1 MRIYLIRHSMTKG
14 NKEKRYIGTTD
25 ESLCLEGI
33 QLLEERKGMY
43 PEVTYVYVSP
53 MKRCVQTA
61 EIIYPEMMKAGAY
74 SCNEKLRECDFGL
87 FENHNYIEL
96 SGCPEYQ
103 AWIDSGGKLP
113 FPEGESREA
122 FIRRTL
128 EGFREVVRDAQAHDR
143 ETIAVVAHG
152 GTIMSIMERYA
163 VKEDGTPAGSYYD
176 YQIKNGEGY
185 ELRISEND
193 IYDDRDRGGLCSG
206 SDFRGSKMAVS
217 SGEADRASDIGN
229 RKNIRNCLPA
239 NKTGKRIGGGILVL
253 VVVTVSTGVPAV
265 ILSVAYKYFWQL
277 GLALESFWCY
287 QILATKSL
295 KVESDRVYIAL
306 KDKGLEAGRKAVS
319 MIVGRDTQNLTEE
332 GVTKAAVETVA
343 ENTSDG
349 VIAPL
354 FYMLIGGAVLGFAYK
369 AINTMDSMV
378 GYKNDR
384 YQWFGTAAA
393 KLDDVVN
400 FIPARVSAVL
410 MIVASYLTGMDGK
423 NAARIFRRDRF
434 NHKSPNSAQTE
445 AVMAGALDVQL
456 AGDAWYFGKLHKKPT
471 IGDPVREMELLDIR
485 RSHKLLYGTAMLG
498 LILGIILRIL
508 VL

>member
-1 MRIYLIRHSMTKG
+1 MNLEFQRMT
-14 NKEKRYIGTTD
+14 Y
-25 ESLCLEGI
+25 
-33 QLLEERKGMY
+33 M
-43 PEVTYVYVSP
+43 
-53 MKRCVQTA
+53 
-61 EIIYPEMMKAGAY
+61 
-74 SCNEKLRECDFGL
+74 
-87 FENHNYIEL
+87 
-96 SGCPEYQ
+96 
-103 AWIDSGGKLP
+103 
-113 FPEGESREA
+113 
-122 FIRRTL
+122 
-128 EGFREVVRDAQAHDR
+128 
-143 ETIAVVAHG
+143 TIAIVAGFVLDLIFGDPRWLYHPVRLIG
-152 GTIMSIMERYA
+152 HLISGTER
-163 VKEDGTPAGSYYD
+163 
-176 YQIKNGEGY
+176 I
-185 ELRISEND
+185 
-193 IYDDRDRGGLCSG
+193 
-206 SDFRGSKMAVS
+206 
-217 SGEADRASDIGN
+217 
-229 RKNIRNCLPA
+229 IRNCLPA
-239 NKTGKRIGGGILVL
+239 NKTGERIGGGILVL

-354 FYMLIGGAVLGFAYK
+354 FYMLIGGAVLGFTYK

-378 GYKNDR
+378 GYKNDK

-400 FIPARVSAVL
+400 FIPARVSAGL
-410 MIVASYLTGMDGK
+410 MILAAYLTGMDGK

>member
-1 MRIYLIRHSMTKG
+1 
-14 NKEKRYIGTTD
+14 
-25 ESLCLEGI
+25 
-33 QLLEERKGMY
+33 
-43 PEVTYVYVSP
+43 
-53 MKRCVQTA
+53 
-61 EIIYPEMMKAGAY
+61 
-74 SCNEKLRECDFGL
+74 
-87 FENHNYIEL
+87 
-96 SGCPEYQ
+96 
-103 AWIDSGGKLP
+103 
-113 FPEGESREA
+113 
-122 FIRRTL
+122 
-128 EGFREVVRDAQAHDR
+128 
-143 ETIAVVAHG
+143 
-152 GTIMSIMERYA
+152 
-163 VKEDGTPAGSYYD
+163 
-176 YQIKNGEGY
+176 
-185 ELRISEND
+185 
-193 IYDDRDRGGLCSG
+193 
-206 SDFRGSKMAVS
+206 MAV
-217 SGEADRASDIGN
+217 
-229 RKNIRNCLPA
+229 P
-239 NKTGKRIGGGILVL
+239 GGILYL
-253 VVVTVSTGVPAV
+253 
-265 ILSVAYKYFWQL
+265 AYHISFYL
-277 GLALESFWCY
+277 GLAVESFMCY

-354 FYMLIGGAVLGFAYK
+354 FYMLIGGAVLGFTYK

-378 GYKNDR
+378 GYKNDK

-410 MIVASYLTGMDGK
+410 MILAAYLTGMDGK

>member
-1 MRIYLIRHSMTKG
+1 M
-14 NKEKRYIGTTD
+14 
-25 ESLCLEGI
+25 
-33 QLLEERKGMY
+33 
-43 PEVTYVYVSP
+43 
-53 MKRCVQTA
+53 
-61 EIIYPEMMKAGAY
+61 
-74 SCNEKLRECDFGL
+74 
-87 FENHNYIEL
+87 
-96 SGCPEYQ
+96 
-103 AWIDSGGKLP
+103 
-113 FPEGESREA
+113 
-122 FIRRTL
+122 
-128 EGFREVVRDAQAHDR
+128 
-143 ETIAVVAHG
+143 
-152 GTIMSIMERYA
+152 
-163 VKEDGTPAGSYYD
+163 
-176 YQIKNGEGY
+176 
-185 ELRISEND
+185 
-193 IYDDRDRGGLCSG
+193 
-206 SDFRGSKMAVS
+206 
-217 SGEADRASDIGN
+217 
-229 RKNIRNCLPA
+229 
-239 NKTGKRIGGGILVL
+239 L

-287 QILATKSL
+287 QIFATKSL

-354 FYMLIGGAVLGFAYK
+354 FYMLIGGAVLGFTYK

-378 GYKNDR
+378 GYKNDK

-410 MIVASYLTGMDGK
+410 MILAAYLTGMDGK
-423 NAARIFRRDRF
+423 NAVRIFRRDRF

>member
-1 MRIYLIRHSMTKG
+1 M
-14 NKEKRYIGTTD
+14 
-25 ESLCLEGI
+25 
-33 QLLEERKGMY
+33 
-43 PEVTYVYVSP
+43 
-53 MKRCVQTA
+53 
-61 EIIYPEMMKAGAY
+61 
-74 SCNEKLRECDFGL
+74 
-87 FENHNYIEL
+87 
-96 SGCPEYQ
+96 
-103 AWIDSGGKLP
+103 
-113 FPEGESREA
+113 
-122 FIRRTL
+122 
-128 EGFREVVRDAQAHDR
+128 
-143 ETIAVVAHG
+143 
-152 GTIMSIMERYA
+152 
-163 VKEDGTPAGSYYD
+163 
-176 YQIKNGEGY
+176 
-185 ELRISEND
+185 
-193 IYDDRDRGGLCSG
+193 
-206 SDFRGSKMAVS
+206 
-217 SGEADRASDIGN
+217 
-229 RKNIRNCLPA
+229 
-239 NKTGKRIGGGILVL
+239 L
-253 VVVTVSTGVPAV
+253 VVVTVSTGVPVV

-287 QILATKSL
+287 QIFATKSL

-354 FYMLIGGAVLGFAYK
+354 FYMLIGGAVLGFTYK

-378 GYKNDR
+378 GYKNDK

-410 MIVASYLTGMDGK
+410 MILAAYLTGMDGK

>member
-1 MRIYLIRHSMTKG
+1 MNLEFQRMT
-14 NKEKRYIGTTD
+14 Y
-25 ESLCLEGI
+25 
-33 QLLEERKGMY
+33 M
-43 PEVTYVYVSP
+43 
-53 MKRCVQTA
+53 
-61 EIIYPEMMKAGAY
+61 
-74 SCNEKLRECDFGL
+74 
-87 FENHNYIEL
+87 
-96 SGCPEYQ
+96 
-103 AWIDSGGKLP
+103 
-113 FPEGESREA
+113 
-122 FIRRTL
+122 
-128 EGFREVVRDAQAHDR
+128 
-143 ETIAVVAHG
+143 TIAIVAGFVLDLIFGDPRWLYHPVRLIG
-152 GTIMSIMERYA
+152 HLISGTER
-163 VKEDGTPAGSYYD
+163 
-176 YQIKNGEGY
+176 I
-185 ELRISEND
+185 
-193 IYDDRDRGGLCSG
+193 
-206 SDFRGSKMAVS
+206 
-217 SGEADRASDIGN
+217 
-229 RKNIRNCLPA
+229 IRNCLPA
-239 NKTGKRIGGGILVL
+239 NKTGERIGGGILVL

-277 GLALESFWCY
+277 GFALESFWCY

-354 FYMLIGGAVLGFAYK
+354 FYMLIGGAVLGFTYK

-378 GYKNDR
+378 GYKNDK

-410 MIVASYLTGMDGK
+410 MIAASYLTGMDGK

>member
-1 MRIYLIRHSMTKG
+1 M
-14 NKEKRYIGTTD
+14 
-25 ESLCLEGI
+25 
-33 QLLEERKGMY
+33 
-43 PEVTYVYVSP
+43 
-53 MKRCVQTA
+53 
-61 EIIYPEMMKAGAY
+61 
-74 SCNEKLRECDFGL
+74 
-87 FENHNYIEL
+87 
-96 SGCPEYQ
+96 
-103 AWIDSGGKLP
+103 
-113 FPEGESREA
+113 
-122 FIRRTL
+122 
-128 EGFREVVRDAQAHDR
+128 
-143 ETIAVVAHG
+143 
-152 GTIMSIMERYA
+152 
-163 VKEDGTPAGSYYD
+163 
-176 YQIKNGEGY
+176 
-185 ELRISEND
+185 
-193 IYDDRDRGGLCSG
+193 
-206 SDFRGSKMAVS
+206 
-217 SGEADRASDIGN
+217 
-229 RKNIRNCLPA
+229 
-239 NKTGKRIGGGILVL
+239 L

-287 QILATKSL
+287 QIFATKSL

-332 GVTKAAVETVA
+332 GVIKAAVETVA

-354 FYMLIGGAVLGFAYK
+354 FYMLIGGAVLGFTYK

-378 GYKNDR
+378 GYKNDK

-410 MIVASYLTGMDGK
+410 MILAAYLIGMDGK
-423 NAARIFRRDRF
+423 NAACIFRRDRF

>member
-1 MRIYLIRHSMTKG
+1 MNLEFQRMT
-14 NKEKRYIGTTD
+14 Y
-25 ESLCLEGI
+25 
-33 QLLEERKGMY
+33 M
-43 PEVTYVYVSP
+43 
-53 MKRCVQTA
+53 
-61 EIIYPEMMKAGAY
+61 
-74 SCNEKLRECDFGL
+74 
-87 FENHNYIEL
+87 
-96 SGCPEYQ
+96 
-103 AWIDSGGKLP
+103 
-113 FPEGESREA
+113 
-122 FIRRTL
+122 
-128 EGFREVVRDAQAHDR
+128 
-143 ETIAVVAHG
+143 TIAIVAGFVLDLIFGDPRWLYHPVRLIG
-152 GTIMSIMERYA
+152 HLISGTER
-163 VKEDGTPAGSYYD
+163 
-176 YQIKNGEGY
+176 I
-185 ELRISEND
+185 
-193 IYDDRDRGGLCSG
+193 
-206 SDFRGSKMAVS
+206 
-217 SGEADRASDIGN
+217 
-229 RKNIRNCLPA
+229 IRNCLPA
-239 NKTGKRIGGGILVL
+239 NKTGERIGGGILVL

-277 GLALESFWCY
+277 GFALESFWCY

-354 FYMLIGGAVLGFAYK
+354 FYMLIGGAVLGFTYK

-378 GYKNDR
+378 GYKNDK

-410 MIVASYLTGMDGK
+410 MILAAYLTGMDGK